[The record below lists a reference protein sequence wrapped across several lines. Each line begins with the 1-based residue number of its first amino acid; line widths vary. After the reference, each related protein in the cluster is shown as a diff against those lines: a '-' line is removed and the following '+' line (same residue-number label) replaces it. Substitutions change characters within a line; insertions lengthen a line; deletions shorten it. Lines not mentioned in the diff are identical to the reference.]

1 MHLFASHL
9 PDQVAQEIWRQRA
22 VIMRGERPRPLRLTA
37 TVMFSDM
44 AGFTTISEDLDPE
57 IVTRWLD
64 DYMKA
69 MSRTVLAHGG
79 IVLQFVGD
87 GIQAAFGVPIPRTD
101 EAEIDRDAARAV
113 RCAIAMEQE
122 LHVLNEQWKRE
133 GLPSV
138 SIRVGIHTGA
148 MVAASIGAK
157 AHLEY
162 SLVGDNV
169 IIAARLQTLP
179 TMLPGYV
186 NRASCCI
193 LVGES
198 TWERLHGEFDGRL
211 LGNMALK
218 GKKRKVQ
225 VYRIIAN
232 DAEAEMVLAAAEY
245 NTLIDR
251 ASNLSPTG
259 VGRGK

>member
-1 MHLFASHL
+1 
-9 PDQVAQEIWRQRA
+9 
-22 VIMRGERPRPLRLTA
+22 
-37 TVMFSDM
+37 M
-44 AGFTTISEDLDPE
+44 AGFTTISESLDPE
-57 IVTRWLD
+57 IVTQWLD
-64 DYMKA
+64 EYMKA
-69 MSRTVLAHGG
+69 MSRIVLAHGG

-87 GIQAAFGVPIPRTD
+87 GILAAFGVPIPRTD
-101 EAEIDRDAARAV
+101 EVEIDRDAAQAV
-113 RCAIAMEQE
+113 RCAMAMEQE
-122 LHVLNEQWKRE
+122 LHALNEQWERE

-138 SIRVGIHTGA
+138 AIRVGIHTGV

-169 IIAARLQTLP
+169 IIAARLQALP

-198 TWERLHGEFDGRL
+198 TWEHLHGEFKGHL

-225 VYRIIAN
+225 VYQILA
-232 DAEAEMVLAAAEY
+232 DDSQGEMLLAAAEY
-245 NTLIDR
+245 NTRIER
-251 ASNLSPTG
+251 ASDLNPTG
-259 VGRGK
+259 IGRGK